1 LLDAAE
7 TDTKRRRSNVTH
19 QQRLGFVGIG
29 IMGEAMILRLIDK
42 GWRVTVWNLTPDRYA
57 GVAAAGAD
65 IADSPAA
72 VAAASDI
79 VLMCVLDAAAVE
91 NCCFGAAGK
100 GLAAAPGEGKILVDL
115 STINPD
121 ATRDVAARLR
131 QRNRMRWIDAPVSGG
146 PGAARAGT
154 MTVMAGGDAGDI
166 AAIAGIMADMAGHFT
181 HVGPLG
187 TGQTAKILNQAIVGT
202 GYVLMAEALAL
213 AKAAGLDAAKLP
225 DCLAGGFADSALLR
239 KIFPQM
245 CARAFEPP
253 TAYARQLLKDL
264 KDVKRFAHAQGCAL
278 PLIETAVAQYD
289 SYVGAGNE
297 MKDSASVSLLY
308 ERRSPPA

>member
-1 LLDAAE
+1 
-7 TDTKRRRSNVTH
+7 VTH
-19 QQRLGFVGIG
+19 QQRLGFIGIG
-29 IMGEAMILRLIDK
+29 IMGEAMTLRLIDK
-42 GWRVTVWNLTPDRYA
+42 GWRATVWNLTPDRYA
-57 GVAAAGAD
+57 RVAPAGAD

-72 VAAASDI
+72 VAAASDV
-79 VLMCVLDAAAVE
+79 VLMCVLDAAALE
-91 NCCFGAAGK
+91 NCCFGAAGN
-100 GLAAAPGEGKILVDL
+100 GLATAAGEGKIVIDL
-115 STINPD
+115 STINPE

-166 AAIAGIMADMAGHFT
+166 AAVAGIMADMAGHFT

-213 AKAAGLDAAKLP
+213 AEAAGLDAAKLP

-239 KIFPQM
+239 KIYPQM

-264 KDVKRFAHAQGCAL
+264 KNVKSFAQAQGCDL
-278 PLIETAVAQYD
+278 PLLETAVAQYD
-289 SYVGAGNE
+289 AYVGAGNE
-297 MKDSASVSLLY
+297 MTDSASVSLLY
-308 ERRSPPA
+308 ERRSRPA

>member
-1 LLDAAE
+1 
-7 TDTKRRRSNVTH
+7 VTH
-19 QQRLGFVGIG
+19 QQRLGFIGIG
-29 IMGEAMILRLIDK
+29 IMGEAMTLRLIDK
-42 GWRVTVWNLTPDRYA
+42 GWRATVWNLTPDRYA
-57 GVAAAGAD
+57 RVAPAGAD

-79 VLMCVLDAAAVE
+79 VLMCVLDAMAVE
-91 NCCFGAAGK
+91 NCCFGAAGN

-166 AAIAGIMADMAGHFT
+166 AAVGAVMADLAGHVT

-187 TGQTAKILNQAIVGT
+187 AGQTAKILNQAIVGA

-213 AKAAGLDAAKLP
+213 AEAAGLDAGKLP
-225 DCLAGGFADSALLR
+225 DCLAGGFADSTLLR
-239 KIFPQM
+239 RLYPQM
-245 CARAFEPP
+245 HGRAFEPP
-253 TAYARQLLKDL
+253 RAYARQLLKDM
-264 KDVKRFAHAQGCAL
+264 KNVRQFAGEVGVAL
-278 PLIETAVAQYD
+278 PLVERAVERFDEFVEAGNAMKDPAAIALFYQR
-289 SYVGAGNE
+289 GAGGE
-297 MKDSASVSLLY
+297 K
-308 ERRSPPA
+308 R

>member
-1 LLDAAE
+1 M
-7 TDTKRRRSNVTH
+7 TH
-19 QQRLGFVGIG
+19 QQRLGFIGIG
-29 IMGEAMILRLIDK
+29 IMGEAMTLRLIDK
-42 GWRVTVWNLTPDRYA
+42 GWRATVWNLTPDRYA
-57 GVAAAGAD
+57 RVAPAGAD

-72 VAAASDI
+72 VAAASDV
-79 VLMCVLDAAAVE
+79 VLMCVLDAAALE
-91 NCCFGAAGK
+91 NCCFGAAGN
-100 GLAAAPGEGKILVDL
+100 GLATAAGEGKIVIDL
-115 STINPD
+115 STINPE

-166 AAIAGIMADMAGHFT
+166 AAVAGIMADMAGHFT

-213 AKAAGLDAAKLP
+213 AEAAGLDAAKLP

-239 KIFPQM
+239 KIYPQM

-264 KDVKRFAHAQGCAL
+264 KNVKSFAQAQGCDL
-278 PLIETAVAQYD
+278 PLLETAVAQYD
-289 SYVGAGNE
+289 AYVGAGNE
-297 MKDSASVSLLY
+297 MTDSASVSLLY
-308 ERRSPPA
+308 ERRSRPA

>member
-1 LLDAAE
+1 
-7 TDTKRRRSNVTH
+7 VTH
-19 QQRLGFVGIG
+19 QRRLGFIGIG
-29 IMGEAMILRLIDK
+29 IMGEAMTLRLIDK
-42 GWRVTVWNLTPDRYA
+42 GWRATVWNLTPDRYA
-57 GVAAAGAD
+57 RVAPAGAD

-72 VAAASDI
+72 VAAASDV
-79 VLMCVLDAAAVE
+79 VLMCVLDAAALE
-91 NCCFGAAGK
+91 NCCFGAAGN
-100 GLAAAPGEGKILVDL
+100 GLATAAGEGKIVIDL
-115 STINPD
+115 STINPE

-166 AAIAGIMADMAGHFT
+166 AAVAGIMADMAGHFT

-213 AKAAGLDAAKLP
+213 AEAAGLDAAKLP

-239 KIFPQM
+239 KIYPQM

-264 KDVKRFAHAQGCAL
+264 KNVKSFAQAQGCDL
-278 PLIETAVAQYD
+278 PLLETAVAQYD
-289 SYVGAGNE
+289 AYVGAGNE
-297 MKDSASVSLLY
+297 MTDSASVSLLY
-308 ERRSPPA
+308 ERRSRPA